1 MEQKIKV
8 VFINET
14 PDDWLEDLTLHK
26 VYEAD
31 KSKWYRYYRIYSVTT
46 DNKYYGVHDK
56 KNFITLAE
64 WRQQQIDKI
73 LEDE

>member
-14 PDDWLEDLTLHK
+14 TDDWLKDLTLHK
-26 VYEAD
+26 VYEAE
-31 KSKWYRYYRIYSVTT
+31 KWDRYYRIYSDKHTC
-46 DNKYYGVHDK
+46 KYYDVDH
-56 KNFITLAE
+56 FVTLAE
-64 WRQQQIDKI
+64 WRAKQIDKI

>member
-26 VYEAD
+26 VYEAE
-31 KSKWYRYYRIYSVTT
+31 KWHRYYIIFS
-46 DNKYYGVHDK
+46 NKYTWKYYDV
-56 KNFITLAE
+56 NCFITLAE
-64 WRQQQIDKI
+64 WRDRQIDKI
-73 LEDE
+73 LEDG